1 MNNLMAKMYTQKT
14 IKKLEQKLM
23 LAKSKRT
30 PTIFLVERIAL
41 TIAIFLIVNAIS
53 LIWLAVTIS
62 FIFYI
67 FYETIF
73 LDSLIK
79 KRIQKLDQEG
89 LYFFEL
95 LILSLESGNGLEKSI
110 ELVSNNI
117 KSELSDEFKK
127 VINEMK
133 FGKTLP
139 EALYSMQ
146 KRIPSEGVNNIL
158 LSISNTSSLGTKLNE
173 ILKNQ
178 IDFLRKSNF
187 LKLKEEINKI
197 PVKISVV
204 SVVLILPLILLLILG
219 PLLVEFIK
227 WCIIL

>member
-1 MNNLMAKMYTQKT
+1 MDNMMAKMYTRKT
-14 IKKLEQKLM
+14 INKLEKKLM

-41 TIAIFLIVNAIS
+41 TIAIFLIINAIS

-117 KSELSDEFKK
+117 KSELSNEFKK

-139 EALYSMQ
+139 EALHSMQ

-197 PVKISVV
+197 PVKISVI

-219 PLLVEFIK
+219 PLLVE
-227 WCIIL
+227 LLV

>member
-1 MNNLMAKMYTQKT
+1 MAKMYSQKT
-14 IKKLEQKLM
+14 IEKIERKVM
-23 LAKSKRT
+23 LAKSKKN

-41 TIAIFLIVNAIS
+41 TLAVFLVVNAFS
-53 LIWLAVTIS
+53 LIWLALSIS
-62 FIFYI
+62 FIFYV
-67 FYETIF
+67 FYENIF
-73 LDSLIK
+73 LDKLIE

-89 LYFFEL
+89 LYFFEVL
-95 LILSLESGNGLEKSI
+95 MLSLESGNNLENSI
-110 ELVSNNI
+110 ELVSKSI
-117 KSELSDEFKK
+117 ESELSTEFKK

-139 EALYSMQ
+139 EALAAMQ

-178 IDFLRKSNF
+178 IDFLRKKNF
-187 LKLKEEINKI
+187 LTLKEEINKI
-197 PVKISVV
+197 PVKISIV
-204 SVVLILPLILLLILG
+204 SVLMILPLILLLILG
-219 PLLVEFIK
+219 PLLVGLIT